1 VVILTE
7 TYRSTQPHSLS
18 IWVHYLQNRQ
28 YIANGFKPDSC
39 SVTIS
44 GSAVTVG
51 GGTQMARLNDFVHKL
66 GKAVV
71 AGSSAT
77 VSVGG
82 YVSGGGH
89 GILSGKYGLAADNV
103 LQVEMVVP
111 SGEVVVANECQNTD
125 LFWAVRGVRLQVL
138 VFFNAMKKH

>member
-1 VVILTE
+1 
-7 TYRSTQPHSLS
+7 
-18 IWVHYLQNRQ
+18 
-28 YIANGFKPDSC
+28 
-39 SVTIS
+39 
-44 GSAVTVG
+44 
-51 GGTQMARLNDFVHKL
+51 MARLNDFVHRL

-89 GILSGKYGLAADNV
+89 GVLSGKYGLAADNA

-125 LFWAVRGVRLQVL
+125 LFWAVRGVSVLFVFSYFFQYIQRLI
-138 VFFNAMKKH
+138 FFSHRAAAAHLAS